1 MPMLSVKNLTKSYG
15 TNIAVNSVSFSIDKG
30 SIVGL
35 LGPNGA
41 GKTTTMRI
49 ISGYI
54 VPDNGEILI
63 NGNVVEDDI
72 NLKSYVGYMPEN
84 NPLYKDMLVYESL
97 NYVLDLYSIRTNR
110 EKRIDFVVNATSIQ
124 SVFYK
129 EISELSKGYKQR
141 VGLAQALIGDPLIL
155 VLDEPTEGLDPNQ
168 RQELRSLIK
177 QISKD
182 KTILISTH
190 VMQEVEALCERVLII
205 NKGKI
210 LYDGSVNDLKNISTK
225 QKSYSLIVKG
235 ENVIKLLNDRK
246 NDLFIKSYQK
256 ITEDKNGNLHLQIIP
271 TQTNELFLNTLFK
284 FLVEHNFTIYE
295 FVEQKQ
301 NLEEIFKYLTT
312 T

>member
-1 MPMLSVKNLTKSYG
+1 MLSVKNLTKSYG